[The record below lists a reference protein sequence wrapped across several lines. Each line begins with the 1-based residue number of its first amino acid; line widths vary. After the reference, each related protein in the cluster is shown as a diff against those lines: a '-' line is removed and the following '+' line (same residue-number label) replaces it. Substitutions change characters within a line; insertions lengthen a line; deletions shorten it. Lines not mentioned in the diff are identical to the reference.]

1 MAENRIK
8 PMEPI
13 QQNTTFCSGHVSEI
27 KPSEIKININT
38 NKNQLDT
45 TVKSMVKLVYPNVNW
60 EQLSETEKQVYYA
73 QYNDGSLTKK
83 VSEIIEPQAKTMREQ
98 IKNMT
103 PDAAVNYLVSFSAK
117 QADPQFDTYS
127 DEQKAQIIKN
137 GTLKLIQEFNPN
149 LNISELNDKQKDILL
164 KQYKFRLKSAC
175 YALQQGK
182 IEKLVDFEALSG
194 VVKKD
199 IEFQYATQLKE
210 QTPDTYNES
219 FLAKKTYEQGIF
231 ERNVAEQFGLSLDE
245 LRNSKD
251 KLKIFNEYLSQ
262 KPQNEYT
269 KYEQKLQDTLDQL
282 KKVLGENF
290 ENINIYKE
298 NSLTDSAL
306 YKYAT
311 LYKYANGED
320 VDWNAPNQKTF
331 LIQSIKNDLSTCK
344 TPEEKQAKLVEIIG
358 SASSPD
364 EALILAEAISNIERS
379 GTINFEDIKKT
390 CEEIGCSFHAFACH
404 SHKMSENGQRCT
416 AQHVAENATC
426 KNPTFT
432 AEQAANYTKNMIPQ
446 YAKNVQADAMTTMT
460 NTGLSEITE
469 IAGETYSQMDQQAAK
484 EAYANAMQSKALT
497 EEQKQII
504 ARDAI
509 DSANDPDTKDF
520 YKTLAA
526 QNNIDYASA
535 PSKSDRTQNK
545 TTSNTKEETTKT
557 SAKIDGSST
566 YTQNDYN
573 NIIDKTLNNKQNP
586 ITTIVDAANEAWNT
600 LLGRTSDPNYTN
612 FGKITSVDSAIAE
625 LKSGK
630 SFSKVF
636 EQSSPSVRKDIIKGI
651 LKTPLK
657 KEAIKYLLEKDVLLV
672 ELMNYAPTSN
682 DKEFILTC
690 AKDKA
695 LSNASVREQVRAT
708 EKKDKFEIKKS

>member
-13 QQNTTFCSGHVSEI
+13 QPNTTFCLGHISEI

-251 KLKIFNEYLSQ
+251 KLKIFNDYLSQ

-298 NSLTDSAL
+298 NSLTVSA
-306 YKYAT
+306 

-320 VDWNAPNQKTF
+320 VDWNAPDQKAF

-379 GTINFEDIKKT
+379 STINFEDIKKA
-390 CEEIGCSFHAFACH
+390 CEEAGCSFHAFACH
-404 SHKMSENGQRCT
+404 SHEMSENGQRCT
-416 AQHVAENATC
+416 ALHVAENATC

-545 TTSNTKEETTKT
+545 TTSNTKEETTNT

-625 LKSGK
+625 LKGGK

-695 LSNASVREQVRAT
+695 LSNASVREQLRAT
-708 EKKDKFEIKKS
+708 KDRFEIKKS